1 MNFWRFGLVLA
12 LALAGVGAVIG
23 VGGTP
28 AHAQEVGEEDAW
40 IQIESYPSEATA
52 RARAAAYAA
61 EFPDVAVFKG
71 RSWHAIVLGPYSPE
85 AAAGRLAEL
94 RRSGQVP
101 RDAFVTDGTGF
112 AGRLEDLGSAEAG
125 AEATAE
131 EGAAEAVT
139 EEATTT
145 ADDVGTQAAVDQAAA
160 DQTAADQTAA
170 EPTETVEAPTPVE
183 PDETLSEA
191 RASEAELSRDER
203 KALQEALKWYG
214 FYQSGIDGAFGP
226 GTRASMTAWQEA
238 NGFEPTGVLTTV
250 QRATLV
256 TNHAADL
263 AEFGFETITE
273 AEAGIEIT
281 LPLSLVQFDHYEPPF
296 VHFAEKDGSG
306 LRILLISEPGG
317 PEALA
322 GLYDILQTLEV
333 VPETGERSLGESQ
346 FTINATSSK
355 VQSLAF
361 AETRDG
367 MVKGYLA
374 VWNPGDAA
382 RMERILPV
390 LKASFRPVGGKAL
403 DPGLV
408 PMEEAALSGMLA
420 GLELRKPARVASGV
434 FVDEGGHVA
443 TALANVAGCA
453 KVTIGA
459 ETAAEIAAED
469 AASGLALLAPKA
481 ALAPRAVAR
490 LATAT
495 PRNGSEI
502 SIAGFSYGERLP
514 AAVLTFGT
522 FDAAEGLMGEPGQAR
537 LLAPVMAGDMGGPV
551 IDRAGGVIGVLIP
564 TPADAARQ
572 LPEGMALAA
581 DAAAL
586 SALAQGAGLAVTG
599 GPAESGAALA
609 PDALNAAAL
618 GMTVQVS
625 CWAE

>member
-1 MNFWRFGLVLA
+1 MCFWRYALVLA
-12 LALAGVGAVIG
+12 FSLALAPLGQ
-23 VGGTP
+23 
-28 AHAQEVGEEDAW
+28 AQEATEEQAW

-52 RARAAAYAA
+52 KARAEAYAA
-61 EFPDVAVFKG
+61 EFPDVTVFKG

-101 RDAFVTDGTGF
+101 GDAFVTDGAGFTGV
-112 AGRLEDLGSAEAG
+112 LENLAVEREPVESEPIATEAPVAE
-125 AEATAE
+125 TAE
-131 EGAAEAVT
+131 P
-139 EEATTT
+139 
-145 ADDVGTQAAVDQAAA
+145 AAV
-160 DQTAADQTAA
+160 
-170 EPTETVEAPTPVE
+170 EVETVAPETIEPAPLAIE
-183 PDETLSEA
+183 PDETLREA
-191 RASEAELSRDER
+191 RASESELSRDER
-203 KALQEALKWYG
+203 MTLQEALKWYG
-214 FYQSGIDGAFGP
+214 FYTSGIDGAFGQ
-226 GTRASMTAWQEA
+226 GTRASMSAWQEA
-238 NGFEPTGVLTTV
+238 SGFEPTGVLTTR

-263 AEFGFETITE
+263 AEFGFESVTE

-281 LPLSLVQFDHYEPPF
+281 LPLSLVAFDHYEPPF
-296 VHFAEKDGSG
+296 VHFAEKNGSG
-306 LRILLISEPGG
+306 LRVLLISEPGG
-317 PEALA
+317 PAALA
-322 GLYDILQTLEV
+322 GLYDILQTLEA
-333 VPETGERSLGESQ
+333 VPETGERSLGETS
-346 FTINATSSK
+346 FTIRAASSA
-355 VQSLAF
+355 VESLAF

-374 VWNPGDAA
+374 VWNPTDAA

-390 LKASFRPVGGKAL
+390 LQSSFRAVGGKAL

-408 PMEEAALSGMLA
+408 PMEEAALSGMLS

-434 FVDEGGHVA
+434 FVDEIGHVA

-459 ETAAEIAAED
+459 ETAAEVVAED
-469 AASGLALLAPKA
+469 SATGLALLTPKA

-490 LATAT
+490 LATAS
-495 PRNGSEI
+495 PRSGAEI
-502 SIAGFSYGERLP
+502 SVAGFSYGDRLP

-522 FDAAEGLMGEPGQAR
+522 FEAAEGVMGEPGQAR

-551 IDRAGGVIGVLIP
+551 LDSAGGVLGVLIP
-564 TPADAARQ
+564 VPADAGRQ

-581 DAAAL
+581 DAASLGAL
-586 SALAQGAGLAVTG
+586 VKGAGLVMTA
-599 GPAESGAALA
+599 GPAASGTPAT

>member
-1 MNFWRFGLVLA
+1 MPPSKLGAIGGKMSFRWYALA
-12 LALAGVGAVIG
+12 LALSLTLAPMV
-23 VGGTP
+23 
-28 AHAQEVGEEDAW
+28 HAQEVDEDQAW

-52 RARAAAYAA
+52 RARAEAYAT

-101 RDAFVTDGTGF
+101 RDAFVTDGAGF
-112 AGRLEDLGSAEAG
+112 AGVLENLAEAAPLESG
-125 AEATAE
+125 AVTSDTTDT
-131 EGAAEAVT
+131 VT
-139 EEATTT
+139 EEPAPLI
-145 ADDVGTQAAVDQAAA
+145 
-160 DQTAADQTAA
+160 A
-170 EPTETVEAPTPVE
+170 ES
-183 PDETLSEA
+183 DETLREA
-191 RASEAELSRDER
+191 RASEAELSQDER

-214 FYQSGIDGAFGP
+214 FYTSGIDGAFGQ
-226 GTRASMTAWQEA
+226 GTRASMSAWQEA
-238 NGFEPTGVLTTV
+238 NGFEPTGVLTTR

-256 TNHAADL
+256 ANHSADL
-263 AEFGFETITE
+263 VEFGFESVTD

-281 LPLSLVQFDHYEPPF
+281 LPLSLVTFDRYEPPF
-296 VHFAEKDGSG
+296 VHFKEQNGSG
-306 LRILLISEPGG
+306 LQILLISEPGG

-322 GLYDILQTLEV
+322 GLYDILQTLEA
-333 VPETGERSLGESQ
+333 VPETGERSLGETS
-346 FTINATSSK
+346 FTIRAASGK
-355 VQSLAF
+355 VESLAF

-374 VWNPGDAA
+374 VWNPADAE
-382 RMERILPV
+382 RMGRVLPV
-390 LKASFRPVGGKAL
+390 LQSSFRAVGGKAL

-408 PMEEAALSGMLA
+408 PMEEAALSGMLS

-434 FVDEGGHVA
+434 FVDQTGHVA
-443 TALANVAGCA
+443 TALANVAGCT

-459 ETAAEIAAED
+459 ETVAEVAAED
-469 AASGLALLAPKA
+469 GAAGLALLTPKA

-495 PRNGSEI
+495 PRSGSEI
-502 SIAGFSYGERLP
+502 SVAGFSYGERLP

-522 FDAAEGLMGEPGQAR
+522 FEAAEGLMGEPGRAR

-551 IDRAGGVIGVLIP
+551 LDGAGGVIGVLVP
-564 TPADAARQ
+564 VPADAGRQ

-581 DAAAL
+581 DAASLGAL
-586 SALAQGAGLAVTG
+586 VQGAGLAIAG
-599 GPAESGAALA
+599 GPAESGTPLS

>member
-1 MNFWRFGLVLA
+1 MCFWRYALVLA
-12 LALAGVGAVIG
+12 FSLALAPLGQ
-23 VGGTP
+23 
-28 AHAQEVGEEDAW
+28 AQEATEEQAW

-52 RARAAAYAA
+52 RARAEAYAA
-61 EFPDVAVFKG
+61 EFPDVTVFKG

-101 RDAFVTDGTGF
+101 GDAFVTDGAGFTGV
-112 AGRLEDLGSAEAG
+112 LENLAVEREPVEREPIATEAPV
-125 AEATAE
+125 A
-131 EGAAEAVT
+131 
-139 EEATTT
+139 
-145 ADDVGTQAAVDQAAA
+145 
-160 DQTAADQTAA
+160 
-170 EPTETVEAPTPVE
+170 ETVEPAAVAVETVAPETIEPAPLAIE
-183 PDETLSEA
+183 PDETLREA
-191 RASEAELSRDER
+191 RASESELSRDER
-203 KALQEALKWYG
+203 MTLQEALKWYG
-214 FYQSGIDGAFGP
+214 FYTSGIDGAFGQ
-226 GTRASMTAWQEA
+226 GTRASMSAWQEA
-238 NGFEPTGVLTTV
+238 SGFEPTGVLTTR

-263 AEFGFETITE
+263 AEFGFESVTE

-281 LPLSLVQFDHYEPPF
+281 LPLSLVAFDHYEPPF

-306 LRILLISEPGG
+306 LRVLLISEPGG

-322 GLYDILQTLEV
+322 GLYDILQTLEA
-333 VPETGERSLGESQ
+333 VPETGERSLGETS
-346 FTINATSSK
+346 FTIQGASSK
-355 VQSLAF
+355 LESRAF

-374 VWNPGDAA
+374 VWNPADAA

-390 LKASFRPVGGKAL
+390 LQSSFRAVGGKAL

-408 PMEEAALSGMLA
+408 PMEEAALSGMLS

-434 FVDEGGHVA
+434 FVDDIGHVA

-459 ETAAEIAAED
+459 ETAAEVVAED
-469 AASGLALLAPKA
+469 AVAGLALLTPKA

-490 LATAT
+490 LATAS
-495 PRNGSEI
+495 PRSGAEI
-502 SIAGFSYGERLP
+502 SVAGFSYGDRLP

-522 FDAAEGLMGEPGQAR
+522 FEAAEGVMGEPGQAR

-551 IDRAGGVIGVLIP
+551 LDSGGGVLGVLIP
-564 TPADAARQ
+564 VPADAGRQ

-581 DAAAL
+581 DAASLGAL
-586 SALAQGAGLAVTG
+586 VQGAGLVMTA
-599 GPAESGAALA
+599 GPAASGTPAT

>member
-1 MNFWRFGLVLA
+1 MSFRWYALA
-12 LALAGVGAVIG
+12 LALSLTL
-23 VGGTP
+23 TP
-28 AHAQEVGEEDAW
+28 MVHAQEVAEDQAW

-52 RARAAAYAA
+52 RARAEAYAT

-85 AAAGRLAEL
+85 AAAGRLSEL
-94 RRSGQVP
+94 SRSGQVP
-101 RDAFVTDGTGF
+101 RDAFVTDGAGF
-112 AGRLEDLGSAEAG
+112 AGVLENLAEAAPLESG
-125 AEATAE
+125 AVTSDTTDT
-131 EGAAEAVT
+131 VT
-139 EEATTT
+139 EE
-145 ADDVGTQAAVDQAAA
+145 
-160 DQTAADQTAA
+160 
-170 EPTETVEAPTPVE
+170 PAPLISE
-183 PDETLSEA
+183 SDETLREA
-191 RASEAELSRDER
+191 RASEAELSQDER

-214 FYQSGIDGAFGP
+214 FYTSGIDGAFGQ
-226 GTRASMTAWQEA
+226 GTRASMSAWQEA
-238 NGFEPTGVLTTV
+238 NGFEPTGVLTTR

-256 TNHAADL
+256 ANHSADL
-263 AEFGFETITE
+263 VEFGFESVTE

-281 LPLSLVQFDHYEPPF
+281 LPLSLVTFDRYEPPF
-296 VHFAEKDGSG
+296 VHFKEKNGSG
-306 LRILLISEPGG
+306 LQILLISEPGG

-322 GLYDILQTLEV
+322 GLYDVLQTLEV
-333 VPETGERSLGESQ
+333 VPETGERSLGETS
-346 FTINATSSK
+346 FTIRAASGK
-355 VQSLAF
+355 VESLAF

-374 VWNPGDAA
+374 VWNPADAE
-382 RMERILPV
+382 RMGRILPV
-390 LKASFRPVGGKAL
+390 LQSSFRAVGGKAL

-408 PMEEAALSGMLA
+408 PMEEAALSGMLS

-434 FVDEGGHVA
+434 FVDQTGHVA
-443 TALANVAGCA
+443 TALANVAGCT

-459 ETAAEIAAED
+459 ETVAEVAAED
-469 AASGLALLAPKA
+469 GAAGLALLTPKA

-495 PRNGSEI
+495 PRSGSEI
-502 SIAGFSYGERLP
+502 SVAGFSYGERLP

-522 FDAAEGLMGEPGQAR
+522 FEAAEGLMGEPGRAR

-551 IDRAGGVIGVLIP
+551 LDGAGGVIGVLVP
-564 TPADAARQ
+564 VPADAGRQ

-581 DAAAL
+581 DAASLGAL
-586 SALAQGAGLAVTG
+586 VQGAGLAIAG
-599 GPAESGAALA
+599 GPAESGTPLS

>member
-1 MNFWRFGLVLA
+1 MCFWRYALVLA
-12 LALAGVGAVIG
+12 FSLAVAPMGQ
-23 VGGTP
+23 
-28 AHAQEVGEEDAW
+28 AQEATEEQAW

-52 RARAAAYAA
+52 RARAEAYAA
-61 EFPDVAVFKG
+61 EFPDVTVFKG

-101 RDAFVTDGTGF
+101 GDAFVTDGGGFTGV
-112 AGRLEDLGSAEAG
+112 LEDLAV
-125 AEATAE
+125 
-131 EGAAEAVT
+131 AEAVEREPIAT
-139 EEATTT
+139 EAPVSET
-145 ADDVGTQAAVDQAAA
+145 V
-160 DQTAADQTAA
+160 QTAA
-170 EPTETVEAPTPVE
+170 VEAETMAPESIEPAPLVIE
-183 PDETLSEA
+183 PDETLREA

-203 KALQEALKWYG
+203 MTLQEALTWYG
-214 FYQSGIDGAFGP
+214 FYASGIDGAFGQ
-226 GTRASMTAWQEA
+226 GTRASMSAWQEA
-238 NGFEPTGVLTTV
+238 NGFEPTGVLTTR

-263 AEFGFETITE
+263 AEFGFESVTE

-281 LPLSLVQFDHYEPPF
+281 LPLSLVAFDHYEPPF

-306 LRILLISEPGG
+306 LRVLLISEPGG

-322 GLYDILQTLEV
+322 GLYDILQTLEA
-333 VPETGERSLGESQ
+333 VPETGERSLGDTS
-346 FTINATSSK
+346 FTIQAASSK
-355 VQSLAF
+355 LESLAF

-374 VWNPGDAA
+374 VWNPADAA

-390 LKASFRPVGGKAL
+390 LQSSFRAVGGKAL

-408 PMEEAALSGMLA
+408 PMEEAALSGMLS

-434 FVDEGGHVA
+434 FVDEIGHVA

-459 ETAAEIAAED
+459 ETVAEVAAED
-469 AASGLALLAPKA
+469 TASGLALLTPKA

-490 LATAT
+490 LATAS
-495 PRNGSEI
+495 PRSGAEI
-502 SIAGFSYGERLP
+502 SVAGFSYGERLP

-522 FDAAEGLMGEPGQAR
+522 FEAAEGIMGEPGQAR

-551 IDRAGGVIGVLIP
+551 LDSAGGVLGVLIP
-564 TPADAARQ
+564 VPADAGRQ

-581 DAAAL
+581 DAASLGAL
-586 SALAQGAGLAVTG
+586 VQGAGLVMTA
-599 GPAESGAALA
+599 GPAASGTPAT

>member
-1 MNFWRFGLVLA
+1 MVGQKRFDAKNVAQKTGRDGGNMCFWLYALVLA
-12 LALAGVGAVIG
+12 FSLAVAPMGQ
-23 VGGTP
+23 
-28 AHAQEVGEEDAW
+28 AQEATEEQAW

-52 RARAAAYAA
+52 RARAEAYAA
-61 EFPDVAVFKG
+61 EFPDVTVFKG

-101 RDAFVTDGTGF
+101 GDAFVTDGGGFTGV
-112 AGRLEDLGSAEAG
+112 LEDLAV
-125 AEATAE
+125 
-131 EGAAEAVT
+131 AEAVEREPIAT
-139 EEATTT
+139 EAPVAETVAP
-145 ADDVGTQAAVDQAAA
+145 AAVE
-160 DQTAADQTAA
+160 A
-170 EPTETVEAPTPVE
+170 ETMAPESIEPAPLVIE
-183 PDETLSEA
+183 PDETLREA

-203 KALQEALKWYG
+203 MTLQEALKWYG
-214 FYQSGIDGAFGP
+214 FYASGIDGAFGQ
-226 GTRASMTAWQEA
+226 GTRASMSAWQEA
-238 NGFEPTGVLTTV
+238 NGFEPTGVLTTR

-263 AEFGFETITE
+263 AEFGFESVTE

-281 LPLSLVQFDHYEPPF
+281 LPLSLVAFDHYEPPF

-306 LRILLISEPGG
+306 LRVLLISEPGG

-322 GLYDILQTLEV
+322 GLYDILQTLEA
-333 VPETGERSLGESQ
+333 VPETGERSLGDTS
-346 FTINATSSK
+346 FTIQAASSK
-355 VQSLAF
+355 LESLAF

-374 VWNPGDAA
+374 VWNPADAA

-390 LKASFRPVGGKAL
+390 LQSSFRAVGGKAL

-408 PMEEAALSGMLA
+408 PMEEAALSGMLS

-434 FVDEGGHVA
+434 FVDEIGHVA
-443 TALANVAGCA
+443 TALANVAGCTN
-453 KVTIGA
+453 VTIGA
-459 ETAAEIAAED
+459 ETAADVAAED
-469 AASGLALLAPKA
+469 AATGLALLTPKA

-490 LATAT
+490 LATAS
-495 PRNGSEI
+495 PRSGAEI
-502 SIAGFSYGERLP
+502 SVAGFSYGERLP

-522 FDAAEGLMGEPGQAR
+522 FEAAEGIMGEPGQAR

-551 IDRAGGVIGVLIP
+551 LDSAGGVLGVLIP
-564 TPADAARQ
+564 VPADAGRQ

-581 DAAAL
+581 DAASLGAL
-586 SALAQGAGLAVTG
+586 VQGAGLVMTA
-599 GPAESGAALA
+599 GPAASGTPAT

>member
-1 MNFWRFGLVLA
+1 MPPSKLGAIGGKMSFRWYALA
-12 LALAGVGAVIG
+12 LALSLTLAPMV
-23 VGGTP
+23 
-28 AHAQEVGEEDAW
+28 HAQEVDEDQAW

-52 RARAAAYAA
+52 RARAEAYAT

-85 AAAGRLAEL
+85 AAAGRLSEL

-101 RDAFVTDGTGF
+101 RDAFVTDGAGF
-112 AGRLEDLGSAEAG
+112 TRVLENLAAAAPLDSG
-125 AEATAE
+125 AVTSDTTDT
-131 EGAAEAVT
+131 VT
-139 EEATTT
+139 EEPAPLI
-145 ADDVGTQAAVDQAAA
+145 
-160 DQTAADQTAA
+160 A
-170 EPTETVEAPTPVE
+170 ES
-183 PDETLSEA
+183 DETLREA
-191 RASEAELSRDER
+191 RASEAELSQDER

-214 FYQSGIDGAFGP
+214 FYTSGIDGAFGQ
-226 GTRASMTAWQEA
+226 GTRASMSAWQEA
-238 NGFEPTGVLTTV
+238 NGFEPTGVLTTR

-256 TNHAADL
+256 ANHSADL
-263 AEFGFETITE
+263 VEFGFESVTE

-281 LPLSLVQFDHYEPPF
+281 LPLSLVTFDRYEPPF
-296 VHFAEKDGSG
+296 VHFKEQNGSG
-306 LRILLISEPGG
+306 LQILLISEPGG

-322 GLYDILQTLEV
+322 GLYDVLQTLEV
-333 VPETGERSLGESQ
+333 VPETGERSLGETS
-346 FTINATSSK
+346 FTIRAASGK
-355 VQSLAF
+355 VESLAF

-374 VWNPGDAA
+374 VWNPADAE
-382 RMERILPV
+382 RMGRILPV
-390 LKASFRPVGGKAL
+390 LQSSFRAVGGKAL

-408 PMEEAALSGMLA
+408 PMEEAALSGMLS

-434 FVDEGGHVA
+434 FVDQTGHVA
-443 TALANVAGCA
+443 TALANVAGCT

-459 ETAAEIAAED
+459 ETIAEVAAED
-469 AASGLALLAPKA
+469 SAAGLALLTPKA

-495 PRNGSEI
+495 PRSGSEI
-502 SIAGFSYGERLP
+502 SVAGFSYGERLP

-522 FDAAEGLMGEPGQAR
+522 FEAAEGLMGEPGRAR

-551 IDRAGGVIGVLIP
+551 LDGAGGVIGVLVP
-564 TPADAARQ
+564 VPANAGRQ

-581 DAAAL
+581 DAASLGAL
-586 SALAQGAGLAVTG
+586 VQGAGLAIAG
-599 GPAESGAALA
+599 GPAESGTPLS

>member
-1 MNFWRFGLVLA
+1 MVGQKRFDAKNVAQKTGRDGGNMCFWRYALVLA
-12 LALAGVGAVIG
+12 FSLAVAPMGQ
-23 VGGTP
+23 
-28 AHAQEVGEEDAW
+28 AQEATEEQAW

-52 RARAAAYAA
+52 RARAEAYAA
-61 EFPDVAVFKG
+61 EFPDVTVFKG

-101 RDAFVTDGTGF
+101 GDAFVTDGGGFTGV
-112 AGRLEDLGSAEAG
+112 LEDLAV
-125 AEATAE
+125 
-131 EGAAEAVT
+131 AEAVEREPIAT
-139 EEATTT
+139 EAPV
-145 ADDVGTQAAVDQAAA
+145 A
-160 DQTAADQTAA
+160 
-170 EPTETVEAPTPVE
+170 ETVEPAAMVAETMAPESIEPAPLIIE
-183 PDETLSEA
+183 PDETLREA

-203 KALQEALKWYG
+203 MTLQEALKWYG
-214 FYQSGIDGAFGP
+214 FYASGIDGAFGQ
-226 GTRASMTAWQEA
+226 GTRASMSAWQEA
-238 NGFEPTGVLTTV
+238 NGFEPTGVLTTR

-263 AEFGFETITE
+263 AEFGFESVTE

-281 LPLSLVQFDHYEPPF
+281 LPLSLVTFDHYEPPF
-296 VHFAEKDGSG
+296 VHFVEKDGSG
-306 LRILLISEPGG
+306 LRVLLISEPGG

-322 GLYDILQTLEV
+322 GLYDILQTLEA
-333 VPETGERSLGESQ
+333 VPETGERSLGDTS
-346 FTINATSSK
+346 FTIQAASSK
-355 VQSLAF
+355 LESLAF

-374 VWNPGDAA
+374 VWNPADAA

-390 LKASFRPVGGKAL
+390 LQSSFRAVGGKAL

-408 PMEEAALSGMLA
+408 PMEEAALSGMLS

-434 FVDEGGHVA
+434 FVDEIGHVA

-459 ETAAEIAAED
+459 ETAADVAAED
-469 AASGLALLAPKA
+469 AATGLALLTPKA

-490 LATAT
+490 LATAS
-495 PRNGSEI
+495 PRSGAEI
-502 SIAGFSYGERLP
+502 SVAGFSYGERLP

-522 FDAAEGLMGEPGQAR
+522 FEAAEGIMGEPGQAR

-551 IDRAGGVIGVLIP
+551 LDSAGGVLGVLIP
-564 TPADAARQ
+564 VPADAGRQ

-581 DAAAL
+581 DAASLGAL
-586 SALAQGAGLAVTG
+586 VQGAGLVMTA
-599 GPAESGAALA
+599 GPAASGTPAT

-618 GMTVQVS
+618 GMTVLVS

>member
-1 MNFWRFGLVLA
+1 MVGQKRFDAKNVAQKTGRDGGNMCFWRYALVLA
-12 LALAGVGAVIG
+12 FSLAVAPMGQ
-23 VGGTP
+23 
-28 AHAQEVGEEDAW
+28 AQEATEEQAW

-52 RARAAAYAA
+52 RARAEAYAA
-61 EFPDVAVFKG
+61 EFPDVTVFKG

-101 RDAFVTDGTGF
+101 GDAFVTDGGGFTGV
-112 AGRLEDLGSAEAG
+112 LEDLAV
-125 AEATAE
+125 
-131 EGAAEAVT
+131 AEAVEPEPIAT
-139 EEATTT
+139 EEP
-145 ADDVGTQAAVDQAAA
+145 VS
-160 DQTAADQTAA
+160 
-170 EPTETVEAPTPVE
+170 ETVEPAAMAAETMAPESSEPAPLVIE
-183 PDETLSEA
+183 PDETLREA

-203 KALQEALKWYG
+203 MTLQEALKWYG
-214 FYQSGIDGAFGP
+214 FYASGIDGAFGQ
-226 GTRASMTAWQEA
+226 GTRASMSAWQEA
-238 NGFEPTGVLTTV
+238 NGFEPTGVLTTR

-263 AEFGFETITE
+263 AEFGFESVTE

-281 LPLSLVQFDHYEPPF
+281 LPLSLVAFDHYEPPF

-306 LRILLISEPGG
+306 LRVLLISEPGG

-322 GLYDILQTLEV
+322 GLYDILQTLEA
-333 VPETGERSLGESQ
+333 VPETGERSLGDTS
-346 FTINATSSK
+346 FTIQAASSK
-355 VQSLAF
+355 LESLAF

-374 VWNPGDAA
+374 VWNPADAA

-390 LKASFRPVGGKAL
+390 LQSSFRAVGGKAL

-408 PMEEAALSGMLA
+408 PMEEAALSGMLS

-434 FVDEGGHVA
+434 FVDEIGHVA

-459 ETAAEIAAED
+459 ETAAEVAAED
-469 AASGLALLAPKA
+469 AATGLALLTPKA

-490 LATAT
+490 LATAS
-495 PRNGSEI
+495 PRSGAEI
-502 SIAGFSYGERLP
+502 SVAGFSYGERLP

-522 FDAAEGLMGEPGQAR
+522 FEAAEGIMGEPGQAR

-551 IDRAGGVIGVLIP
+551 LDSAGGVLGVLIP
-564 TPADAARQ
+564 VPADAGRQ

-581 DAAAL
+581 DAASLGAL
-586 SALAQGAGLAVTG
+586 VQGAGLVMTA
-599 GPAESGAALA
+599 GPAASGTPAT

>member
-1 MNFWRFGLVLA
+1 MCFWRYALVLA
-12 LALAGVGAVIG
+12 FSLAVAPMGQ
-23 VGGTP
+23 
-28 AHAQEVGEEDAW
+28 AQEATEEQAW

-52 RARAAAYAA
+52 RARAEAYAA
-61 EFPDVAVFKG
+61 EFPDVTVFKG

-101 RDAFVTDGTGF
+101 GDAFVTDGGGFTGV
-112 AGRLEDLGSAEAG
+112 LEDLAV
-125 AEATAE
+125 
-131 EGAAEAVT
+131 AEAVEREPIAT
-139 EEATTT
+139 EAPVAETVAP
-145 ADDVGTQAAVDQAAA
+145 AAVE
-160 DQTAADQTAA
+160 A
-170 EPTETVEAPTPVE
+170 ETMAPESIEPAPLVIE
-183 PDETLSEA
+183 PDETLREA

-203 KALQEALKWYG
+203 MTLQEALKWYG
-214 FYQSGIDGAFGP
+214 FYASGIDGAFGQ
-226 GTRASMTAWQEA
+226 GTRASMSAWQEA
-238 NGFEPTGVLTTV
+238 NGFEPTGVLTTR

-263 AEFGFETITE
+263 AEFGFESVTE

-281 LPLSLVQFDHYEPPF
+281 LPLSLVAFDHYEPPF

-306 LRILLISEPGG
+306 LRVLLISEPGG

-322 GLYDILQTLEV
+322 GLYDILQTLEA
-333 VPETGERSLGESQ
+333 VPETGERSLGDTS
-346 FTINATSSK
+346 FTIQAASSK
-355 VQSLAF
+355 LESLAF

-374 VWNPGDAA
+374 VWNPADAA

-390 LKASFRPVGGKAL
+390 LQSSFRAVGGKAL

-408 PMEEAALSGMLA
+408 PMEEAALSGMLS

-434 FVDEGGHVA
+434 FVDEIGHVA

-459 ETAAEIAAED
+459 ETAADVAAED
-469 AASGLALLAPKA
+469 AATGLALLTPKA

-490 LATAT
+490 LATAS
-495 PRNGSEI
+495 PRSGAEI
-502 SIAGFSYGERLP
+502 SVAGFSYGERLP

-522 FDAAEGLMGEPGQAR
+522 FEAAEGIMGEPGQAR

-551 IDRAGGVIGVLIP
+551 LDSAGGVLGVLIP
-564 TPADAARQ
+564 VPADAGRQ

-581 DAAAL
+581 DAASLGAL
-586 SALAQGAGLAVTG
+586 VQGAGLVMTA
-599 GPAESGAALA
+599 GPAASGTPAT

>member
-1 MNFWRFGLVLA
+1 MVGQKRFDAKNVAQKTGRDGGNMCFWRYALVLA
-12 LALAGVGAVIG
+12 FSLAVAPMGQ
-23 VGGTP
+23 
-28 AHAQEVGEEDAW
+28 AQEATEEQAW

-52 RARAAAYAA
+52 RARAEAYAA
-61 EFPDVAVFKG
+61 EFPDVTVFKG

-101 RDAFVTDGTGF
+101 GDAFVTDGGGFTGV
-112 AGRLEDLGSAEAG
+112 LEDLAV
-125 AEATAE
+125 
-131 EGAAEAVT
+131 AEAVEPEPIAT
-139 EEATTT
+139 EAPVSETVAP
-145 ADDVGTQAAVDQAAA
+145 AAM
-160 DQTAADQTAA
+160 AA
-170 EPTETVEAPTPVE
+170 ETMAPESIEPAPLIIE
-183 PDETLSEA
+183 PDETLREA

-203 KALQEALKWYG
+203 MTLQEALKWYG
-214 FYQSGIDGAFGP
+214 FYASGIDGAFGQ
-226 GTRASMTAWQEA
+226 GTRASMSAWQEA
-238 NGFEPTGVLTTV
+238 NGFEPTGVLTTR

-263 AEFGFETITE
+263 AEFGFESVTE

-281 LPLSLVQFDHYEPPF
+281 LPLSLVTFDHYEPPF

-306 LRILLISEPGG
+306 LRVLLISEPGG

-322 GLYDILQTLEV
+322 GLYDILQTLEA
-333 VPETGERSLGESQ
+333 VPETGERSLGDTS
-346 FTINATSSK
+346 FTIQAASSK
-355 VQSLAF
+355 LESLAF

-374 VWNPGDAA
+374 VWNPADAA

-390 LKASFRPVGGKAL
+390 LQSSFRAVGGKAL

-408 PMEEAALSGMLA
+408 PMEEAALSGMLS

-434 FVDEGGHVA
+434 FVDEIGHVA

-459 ETAAEIAAED
+459 ETAADVAAED
-469 AASGLALLAPKA
+469 AATGLALLTPKA

-490 LATAT
+490 LATAS
-495 PRNGSEI
+495 PRSGAEI
-502 SIAGFSYGERLP
+502 SVAGFSYGERLP

-522 FDAAEGLMGEPGQAR
+522 FEAAEGIMGEPGQAR

-551 IDRAGGVIGVLIP
+551 LDSAGGVLGVLIP
-564 TPADAARQ
+564 VPADAGRQ

-581 DAAAL
+581 DAASLGAL
-586 SALAQGAGLAVTG
+586 VQGAGLVMTA
-599 GPAESGAALA
+599 GPAASGTPAT

>member
-1 MNFWRFGLVLA
+1 MVGQKRFDAKNVAQKTGRDGGNMGFWRYALVLA
-12 LALAGVGAVIG
+12 FSLAVAPMGQ
-23 VGGTP
+23 
-28 AHAQEVGEEDAW
+28 AQEATEEQAW

-52 RARAAAYAA
+52 RARAEAYAD
-61 EFPDVAVFKG
+61 EFPDVTVFKG

-101 RDAFVTDGTGF
+101 GDAFVTDGAGFTGV
-112 AGRLEDLGSAEAG
+112 LEDLAVAEALEG
-125 AEATAE
+125 EPIATEAPVA
-131 EGAAEAVT
+131 
-139 EEATTT
+139 
-145 ADDVGTQAAVDQAAA
+145 
-160 DQTAADQTAA
+160 
-170 EPTETVEAPTPVE
+170 ETVEPAAVEAETMAPESIEPAPLVIE
-183 PDETLSEA
+183 PDETLREA

-203 KALQEALKWYG
+203 MTLQEALKWYG
-214 FYQSGIDGAFGP
+214 FYASGIDGAFGQ
-226 GTRASMTAWQEA
+226 GTRASMSAWQEA
-238 NGFEPTGVLTTV
+238 NGFEPTGVLTTR

-263 AEFGFETITE
+263 AEFGFESVTE

-281 LPLSLVQFDHYEPPF
+281 LPLSLVAFDHYEPPF
-296 VHFAEKDGSG
+296 VHFGEKDGSG
-306 LRILLISEPGG
+306 LRVLLISEPGG

-322 GLYDILQTLEV
+322 GLYDILQTLEA
-333 VPETGERSLGESQ
+333 VPETGERSLGDTS
-346 FTINATSSK
+346 FTIQAASSK
-355 VQSLAF
+355 LESLAF

-374 VWNPGDAA
+374 VWNPADAA

-390 LKASFRPVGGKAL
+390 LQSSFRAVGGKAL

-408 PMEEAALSGMLA
+408 PMEEAALSGMLS

-434 FVDEGGHVA
+434 FVDEIGHVA

-459 ETAAEIAAED
+459 ETAAEVAAKD
-469 AASGLALLAPKA
+469 AATGLALLTPKA

-490 LATAT
+490 LATAS
-495 PRNGSEI
+495 PRSGAEI
-502 SIAGFSYGERLP
+502 SVAGFSYGERLP

-522 FDAAEGLMGEPGQAR
+522 FEAAEGIMGEPGQAR

-551 IDRAGGVIGVLIP
+551 LDSAGGVLGVLIP
-564 TPADAARQ
+564 VPADAGRQ

-581 DAAAL
+581 DAASLGAL
-586 SALAQGAGLAVTG
+586 VQGARLVITA
-599 GPAESGAALA
+599 GPAASGTPAT

>member
-1 MNFWRFGLVLA
+1 MVGQKRFDAKNVAQKTGRDGGNMCFWRYALVLA
-12 LALAGVGAVIG
+12 FSLAVAPMGQ
-23 VGGTP
+23 
-28 AHAQEVGEEDAW
+28 AQEATEEQAW

-52 RARAAAYAA
+52 RARADAYAA
-61 EFPDVAVFKG
+61 EFPDVTVFKG

-101 RDAFVTDGTGF
+101 GDAFVTDGGGFTGV
-112 AGRLEDLGSAEAG
+112 LEDLAV
-125 AEATAE
+125 
-131 EGAAEAVT
+131 AEAVEPEPIAT
-139 EEATTT
+139 EAPVSETVAP
-145 ADDVGTQAAVDQAAA
+145 AAM
-160 DQTAADQTAA
+160 AA
-170 EPTETVEAPTPVE
+170 ETMAPESIEPAPLVIE
-183 PDETLSEA
+183 PDETLREA

-203 KALQEALKWYG
+203 MTLQEALTWYG
-214 FYQSGIDGAFGP
+214 FYASGIDGAFGQ
-226 GTRASMTAWQEA
+226 GTRASMSAWQEA
-238 NGFEPTGVLTTV
+238 NGFEPTGVLTTR

-263 AEFGFETITE
+263 AEFGFESVTE

-281 LPLSLVQFDHYEPPF
+281 LPLSLVAFDHYEPPF

-306 LRILLISEPGG
+306 LRVLLISEPGG

-322 GLYDILQTLEV
+322 GLYDILQTLEA
-333 VPETGERSLGESQ
+333 VPETGERSLGDTS
-346 FTINATSSK
+346 FTIQAASSK
-355 VQSLAF
+355 LESLAF

-374 VWNPGDAA
+374 VWNPADAA

-390 LKASFRPVGGKAL
+390 LQSSFRAVGGKAL

-408 PMEEAALSGMLA
+408 PMEEAALSGMLS

-434 FVDEGGHVA
+434 FVDEIGHVA

-459 ETAAEIAAED
+459 ETAAEVAAED
-469 AASGLALLAPKA
+469 AVTGLALLTPKA

-490 LATAT
+490 LATAS
-495 PRNGSEI
+495 PRSGAEI
-502 SIAGFSYGERLP
+502 SVAGFSYGERLP

-522 FDAAEGLMGEPGQAR
+522 FEAAEGIMGEPGQAR

-551 IDRAGGVIGVLIP
+551 LDSAGGVLGVLIP
-564 TPADAARQ
+564 VPADAGRQ

-581 DAAAL
+581 DAASLGAL
-586 SALAQGAGLAVTG
+586 VQSVGLVMTA
-599 GPAESGAALA
+599 GPAASGTPAT

>member
-1 MNFWRFGLVLA
+1 MCFWRYALVLA
-12 LALAGVGAVIG
+12 FSLAVAPMGQ
-23 VGGTP
+23 
-28 AHAQEVGEEDAW
+28 AQEATEEQAW

-52 RARAAAYAA
+52 RARAEAYAA
-61 EFPDVAVFKG
+61 EFPDVTVFKG

-101 RDAFVTDGTGF
+101 GDAFVTDGGGFTGV
-112 AGRLEDLGSAEAG
+112 LEDLAV
-125 AEATAE
+125 
-131 EGAAEAVT
+131 AEAVEREPIAT
-139 EEATTT
+139 EAPVAETVAP
-145 ADDVGTQAAVDQAAA
+145 AAVE
-160 DQTAADQTAA
+160 A
-170 EPTETVEAPTPVE
+170 ETMAPESIEPAPLVIE
-183 PDETLSEA
+183 PDETLREA

-203 KALQEALKWYG
+203 MTLQEALKWYG
-214 FYQSGIDGAFGP
+214 FYASGIDGAFGQ
-226 GTRASMTAWQEA
+226 GTRASMSAWQEA
-238 NGFEPTGVLTTV
+238 NGFEPTGVLTTR

-263 AEFGFETITE
+263 AEFGFESVTE

-281 LPLSLVQFDHYEPPF
+281 LPLSLVAFDHYEPPF

-306 LRILLISEPGG
+306 LRVLLISEPGG

-322 GLYDILQTLEV
+322 GLYDILQTLEA
-333 VPETGERSLGESQ
+333 VPETGERSLGDTS
-346 FTINATSSK
+346 FTIQAASSK
-355 VQSLAF
+355 LESLAF

-374 VWNPGDAA
+374 VWNPADAA

-390 LKASFRPVGGKAL
+390 LQSSFRAVGGKAL

-408 PMEEAALSGMLA
+408 PMEEAALSGMLS

-434 FVDEGGHVA
+434 FVDEIGHVA
-443 TALANVAGCA
+443 TALANVAGCTN
-453 KVTIGA
+453 VTIGA
-459 ETAAEIAAED
+459 ETAADVAAED
-469 AASGLALLAPKA
+469 AATGLALLTPKA

-490 LATAT
+490 LATAS
-495 PRNGSEI
+495 PRSGAEI
-502 SIAGFSYGERLP
+502 SVAGFSYGERLP

-522 FDAAEGLMGEPGQAR
+522 FEAAEGIMGEPGQAR

-551 IDRAGGVIGVLIP
+551 LDSAGGVLGVLIP
-564 TPADAARQ
+564 VPADAGRQ

-581 DAAAL
+581 DAASLGAL
-586 SALAQGAGLAVTG
+586 VQGAGLVMTA
-599 GPAESGAALA
+599 GPAASGTPAT

>member
-1 MNFWRFGLVLA
+1 MCFWRYALVLA
-12 LALAGVGAVIG
+12 FSLAVAPMGQ
-23 VGGTP
+23 
-28 AHAQEVGEEDAW
+28 AQEATEEQAW

-52 RARAAAYAA
+52 RARAEAYAA
-61 EFPDVAVFKG
+61 EFPDVTVFKG

-101 RDAFVTDGTGF
+101 GDAFVTDGGGFTGV
-112 AGRLEDLGSAEAG
+112 LEDLAVAEVVEPEPIATEAPV
-125 AEATAE
+125 AETVAP
-131 EGAAEAVT
+131 
-139 EEATTT
+139 
-145 ADDVGTQAAVDQAAA
+145 AAVE
-160 DQTAADQTAA
+160 A
-170 EPTETVEAPTPVE
+170 ETMAPESIEPAPLVIE
-183 PDETLSEA
+183 PDETLREA
-191 RASEAELSRDER
+191 RATEAELSRDER
-203 KALQEALKWYG
+203 MTLQEALKWYG
-214 FYQSGIDGAFGP
+214 FYASGIDGAFGQ
-226 GTRASMTAWQEA
+226 GTRASMSAWQEA
-238 NGFEPTGVLTTV
+238 NGFEPTGVLTTR

-263 AEFGFETITE
+263 AEFGFESVTE

-281 LPLSLVQFDHYEPPF
+281 LPLSLVAFDYYEPPF

-306 LRILLISEPGG
+306 LRVLLISEPGG

-322 GLYDILQTLEV
+322 GLYDILQTLEA
-333 VPETGERSLGESQ
+333 VPETGERSLGDTS
-346 FTINATSSK
+346 FTIQAASSK
-355 VQSLAF
+355 LESLAF

-374 VWNPGDAA
+374 VWNPADAA

-390 LKASFRPVGGKAL
+390 LQSSFRAVGGKAL

-408 PMEEAALSGMLA
+408 PMEEAALSGMLS

-434 FVDEGGHVA
+434 FVDEIGHVA

-459 ETAAEIAAED
+459 ETAADVAAED
-469 AASGLALLAPKA
+469 AATGLALLTPKA

-490 LATAT
+490 LATAS
-495 PRNGSEI
+495 PRSGAEI
-502 SIAGFSYGERLP
+502 SVAGFSYGERLP

-522 FDAAEGLMGEPGQAR
+522 FEAVEGIMGEPGQAR
-537 LLAPVMAGDMGGPV
+537 LLAPVMVGDMGGPV
-551 IDRAGGVIGVLIP
+551 LDSAGGVLGVLIP
-564 TPADAARQ
+564 VPADAGRQ

-581 DAAAL
+581 DAASLGAL
-586 SALAQGAGLAVTG
+586 VQGAGLVMTA
-599 GPAESGAALA
+599 GPAASGAPAT

>member
-1 MNFWRFGLVLA
+1 MCFWRYALVLA
-12 LALAGVGAVIG
+12 FSLALAPLGQ
-23 VGGTP
+23 
-28 AHAQEVGEEDAW
+28 AQEATEEQAW

-52 RARAAAYAA
+52 RARAEAYAA
-61 EFPDVAVFKG
+61 EFPDVTVFKG

-101 RDAFVTDGTGF
+101 GDAFVTDGAGFTGV
-112 AGRLEDLGSAEAG
+112 LENLAVEREPVEREPIATEAPV
-125 AEATAE
+125 A
-131 EGAAEAVT
+131 
-139 EEATTT
+139 
-145 ADDVGTQAAVDQAAA
+145 
-160 DQTAADQTAA
+160 
-170 EPTETVEAPTPVE
+170 ETVEPAAVEVETVAPEPVEPAPLAIE
-183 PDETLSEA
+183 PDETLREA
-191 RASEAELSRDER
+191 RASESELSRDER
-203 KALQEALKWYG
+203 MTLQEALKWYG
-214 FYQSGIDGAFGP
+214 FYTSGIDGAFGQ
-226 GTRASMTAWQEA
+226 GTRASMSAWQEA
-238 NGFEPTGVLTTV
+238 SGFEPTGVLTTR

-263 AEFGFETITE
+263 AEFGFESVTE

-281 LPLSLVQFDHYEPPF
+281 LPLSLVAFDHYEPPF

-306 LRILLISEPGG
+306 LRVLLISEPGG

-322 GLYDILQTLEV
+322 GLYDILQTLEA
-333 VPETGERSLGESQ
+333 VPETGDRSLGETS
-346 FTINATSSK
+346 FTIQGASSK
-355 VQSLAF
+355 LESRAF

-374 VWNPGDAA
+374 VWNPADAA

-390 LKASFRPVGGKAL
+390 LQSSFRAVGGKAL

-408 PMEEAALSGMLA
+408 PMEEAALSGMLS

-434 FVDEGGHVA
+434 FVDEIGHVA

-459 ETAAEIAAED
+459 ETAAEVVAED
-469 AASGLALLAPKA
+469 AVAGLALLTPKA

-490 LATAT
+490 LATAS
-495 PRNGSEI
+495 PRSGAEI
-502 SIAGFSYGERLP
+502 SVAGFSYGDRLP

-522 FDAAEGLMGEPGQAR
+522 FEAAEGVMGEPGQAR

-551 IDRAGGVIGVLIP
+551 LDSGGGVLGVLIP
-564 TPADAARQ
+564 VPADAGRQ

-581 DAAAL
+581 DAASLGAL
-586 SALAQGAGLAVTG
+586 VQGAGLVMTA
-599 GPAESGAALA
+599 GPAASGTPAT

>member
-1 MNFWRFGLVLA
+1 MCFWRYALVLA
-12 LALAGVGAVIG
+12 FSLAVAPMGQ
-23 VGGTP
+23 
-28 AHAQEVGEEDAW
+28 AQEATEEQAW

-52 RARAAAYAA
+52 RARAEAYAA
-61 EFPDVAVFKG
+61 EFPDVTVFKG

-101 RDAFVTDGTGF
+101 GDAFVTDGGGFTGV
-112 AGRLEDLGSAEAG
+112 LEDLAV
-125 AEATAE
+125 
-131 EGAAEAVT
+131 AEAVEREPIAT
-139 EEATTT
+139 EAPV
-145 ADDVGTQAAVDQAAA
+145 A
-160 DQTAADQTAA
+160 
-170 EPTETVEAPTPVE
+170 ETVEPAAVEAETMALESIEPAPLVIE
-183 PDETLSEA
+183 PDETLREA

-203 KALQEALKWYG
+203 MTLQEALTWYG
-214 FYQSGIDGAFGP
+214 FYASGIDGAFGQ
-226 GTRASMTAWQEA
+226 GTRASMSAWQEA
-238 NGFEPTGVLTTV
+238 NGFEPTGVLTTR

-263 AEFGFETITE
+263 AEFGFESVTE

-281 LPLSLVQFDHYEPPF
+281 LPLSLVAFDHYEPPF
-296 VHFAEKDGSG
+296 VHFAEKDGSD
-306 LRILLISEPGG
+306 LRVLLISEPGG

-322 GLYDILQTLEV
+322 GLYDILQTLEA
-333 VPETGERSLGESQ
+333 VPETGERSLGDTS
-346 FTINATSSK
+346 FTIQAASSK
-355 VQSLAF
+355 LESLAF

-374 VWNPGDAA
+374 VWNPADAA

-390 LKASFRPVGGKAL
+390 LQSSFRAVGGKAL

-408 PMEEAALSGMLA
+408 PMEEAALSGMLS

-434 FVDEGGHVA
+434 FVDEIGHVA

-459 ETAAEIAAED
+459 ETAADVAAED
-469 AASGLALLAPKA
+469 AATGLALLTPKA

-490 LATAT
+490 LATAS
-495 PRNGSEI
+495 PRSGAEI
-502 SIAGFSYGERLP
+502 SVAGFSYGERLP

-522 FDAAEGLMGEPGQAR
+522 FEAAEGIMGEPGQAR

-551 IDRAGGVIGVLIP
+551 LDSAGGVLGVLIP
-564 TPADAARQ
+564 VPADAGRQ

-581 DAAAL
+581 DAASLGAL
-586 SALAQGAGLAVTG
+586 VQGAGLVMTA
-599 GPAESGAALA
+599 GPAASGTPAT

>member
-1 MNFWRFGLVLA
+1 MCFWRYALVLA
-12 LALAGVGAVIG
+12 FSLAVAPMGQ
-23 VGGTP
+23 
-28 AHAQEVGEEDAW
+28 AQEATEEQAW

-52 RARAAAYAA
+52 RARAEAYAA
-61 EFPDVAVFKG
+61 EFPDVTVFKG

-101 RDAFVTDGTGF
+101 GDAFVTDGGGFTGV
-112 AGRLEDLGSAEAG
+112 LEDLAV
-125 AEATAE
+125 
-131 EGAAEAVT
+131 AEAVEREPIAT
-139 EEATTT
+139 EAPVAETVAP
-145 ADDVGTQAAVDQAAA
+145 AAVE
-160 DQTAADQTAA
+160 A
-170 EPTETVEAPTPVE
+170 ETMAPESIEPAPLIIE
-183 PDETLSEA
+183 PDETLREA

-203 KALQEALKWYG
+203 MTLQEALKWYG
-214 FYQSGIDGAFGP
+214 FYASGIDGAFGQ
-226 GTRASMTAWQEA
+226 GTRASMSAWQEA
-238 NGFEPTGVLTTV
+238 NGFEPTGVLTTR

-263 AEFGFETITE
+263 AEFGFESVTE

-281 LPLSLVQFDHYEPPF
+281 LPLSLVAFDHYEPPF

-306 LRILLISEPGG
+306 LRVLLISEPGG

-322 GLYDILQTLEV
+322 GLYDILQTLEA
-333 VPETGERSLGESQ
+333 VPETGERSLGDTS
-346 FTINATSSK
+346 FTIQAASSK
-355 VQSLAF
+355 LESLAF

-374 VWNPGDAA
+374 VWNPADAA

-390 LKASFRPVGGKAL
+390 LQSSFRAVGGKAL

-408 PMEEAALSGMLA
+408 PMEEAALSGMLS

-434 FVDEGGHVA
+434 FVDEIGHVA

-459 ETAAEIAAED
+459 ETAADVAAED
-469 AASGLALLAPKA
+469 AATGLALLTPKA

-490 LATAT
+490 LATAS
-495 PRNGSEI
+495 PRSGAEI
-502 SIAGFSYGERLP
+502 SVAGFSYGERLP

-522 FDAAEGLMGEPGQAR
+522 FEAAEGIMGEPGQAR

-551 IDRAGGVIGVLIP
+551 LDSAGGVLGVLIP
-564 TPADAARQ
+564 VPADAGRQ

-581 DAAAL
+581 DAASLGAL
-586 SALAQGAGLAVTG
+586 VQSVGLVMTA
-599 GPAESGAALA
+599 GPAASGTPAT

>member
-1 MNFWRFGLVLA
+1 MCFWRYALVLA
-12 LALAGVGAVIG
+12 FSLALAPLGQ
-23 VGGTP
+23 
-28 AHAQEVGEEDAW
+28 AQEATEEQAW

-52 RARAAAYAA
+52 KARAEAYAA
-61 EFPDVAVFKG
+61 EFPDVTVFKG

-101 RDAFVTDGTGF
+101 GDAFVTDGAGFTGV
-112 AGRLEDLGSAEAG
+112 LENLAVEREPVEREPIATEAPV
-125 AEATAE
+125 A
-131 EGAAEAVT
+131 
-139 EEATTT
+139 
-145 ADDVGTQAAVDQAAA
+145 
-160 DQTAADQTAA
+160 
-170 EPTETVEAPTPVE
+170 ETVEPAAVEVETVAPEPVEPAPLAIE
-183 PDETLSEA
+183 PDETLREA
-191 RASEAELSRDER
+191 RASESELSRDER
-203 KALQEALKWYG
+203 MTLQEALKWYG
-214 FYQSGIDGAFGP
+214 FYTSGIDGAFGQ
-226 GTRASMTAWQEA
+226 GTRTSMSAWQEA
-238 NGFEPTGVLTTV
+238 SGFEPTGVLTTR

-263 AEFGFETITE
+263 AEFGFESVTE

-281 LPLSLVQFDHYEPPF
+281 LPLSLVAFDHYEPPF

-306 LRILLISEPGG
+306 LRVLLISEPGG
-317 PEALA
+317 QEALA
-322 GLYDILQTLEV
+322 GLYDILQTLEA
-333 VPETGERSLGESQ
+333 VPETGERSLGETS
-346 FTINATSSK
+346 FTIRAASST
-355 VQSLAF
+355 VESLAF

-374 VWNPGDAA
+374 VWNPADAA

-390 LKASFRPVGGKAL
+390 LQSSFRAVGGKAL

-408 PMEEAALSGMLA
+408 PMEEAALSGMLS

-434 FVDEGGHVA
+434 FVDDIGHVA

-459 ETAAEIAAED
+459 ETAAEVVAED
-469 AASGLALLAPKA
+469 AVAGLALLTPKA

-490 LATAT
+490 LATAS
-495 PRNGSEI
+495 PRSGAEI
-502 SIAGFSYGERLP
+502 SVAGFSYGDRLP

-522 FDAAEGLMGEPGQAR
+522 FEAAEGVMGVMGEPGQAR

-551 IDRAGGVIGVLIP
+551 LDSAGGVLGLLIP
-564 TPADAARQ
+564 VPADAGRQ

-581 DAAAL
+581 DAASLGAL
-586 SALAQGAGLAVTG
+586 VQGAGLVMTA
-599 GPAESGAALA
+599 GPAASGTPAT

>member
-1 MNFWRFGLVLA
+1 MCFWRYALVLA
-12 LALAGVGAVIG
+12 FSLAVAPMGQ
-23 VGGTP
+23 
-28 AHAQEVGEEDAW
+28 AQEATEEQAW

-52 RARAAAYAA
+52 RARAEAYAA
-61 EFPDVAVFKG
+61 EFPDVTVFKG

-101 RDAFVTDGTGF
+101 GDAFVTDGGGFTGV
-112 AGRLEDLGSAEAG
+112 LEDLAV
-125 AEATAE
+125 
-131 EGAAEAVT
+131 AEAVEPEPIAT
-139 EEATTT
+139 EAPVAETVAP
-145 ADDVGTQAAVDQAAA
+145 AAVE
-160 DQTAADQTAA
+160 A
-170 EPTETVEAPTPVE
+170 ETMAPESIEPAPLIIE
-183 PDETLSEA
+183 PDETLREA

-203 KALQEALKWYG
+203 MTLQEALKWYG
-214 FYQSGIDGAFGP
+214 FYASGIDGAFGQ
-226 GTRASMTAWQEA
+226 GTRASMSAWQEA
-238 NGFEPTGVLTTV
+238 NGFEPTGVLTTR

-263 AEFGFETITE
+263 AEFGFESVTE

-281 LPLSLVQFDHYEPPF
+281 LPLSLVAFDHYEPPF

-306 LRILLISEPGG
+306 LRVLLISEPGG

-322 GLYDILQTLEV
+322 GLYDILQTLEA
-333 VPETGERSLGESQ
+333 VPETGERSLGDTS
-346 FTINATSSK
+346 FTIQAASSK
-355 VQSLAF
+355 LESLAF

-374 VWNPGDAA
+374 VWNPADAA

-390 LKASFRPVGGKAL
+390 LQSSFRAVGGKAL

-408 PMEEAALSGMLA
+408 PMEEAALSGMLS

-434 FVDEGGHVA
+434 FVDEIGHVA

-459 ETAAEIAAED
+459 ETAADVAAED
-469 AASGLALLAPKA
+469 AVTGLALLTPKA

-490 LATAT
+490 LATAS
-495 PRNGSEI
+495 PRSGAEI
-502 SIAGFSYGERLP
+502 SVAGFSYGERLP

-522 FDAAEGLMGEPGQAR
+522 FEAAEGIMGEPGQAR

-551 IDRAGGVIGVLIP
+551 LDSAGGVLGVLIP
-564 TPADAARQ
+564 VPADAGRQ

-581 DAAAL
+581 DAASLGAL
-586 SALAQGAGLAVTG
+586 VQGAGLVMTA
-599 GPAESGAALA
+599 GPAASGTPAT

>member
-1 MNFWRFGLVLA
+1 MVGQKRFDAKNVAQKTGRDGGNMCFWRYALVLA
-12 LALAGVGAVIG
+12 FSLAVAPMGQ
-23 VGGTP
+23 
-28 AHAQEVGEEDAW
+28 AQEATEEQAW

-52 RARAAAYAA
+52 RARAEAYAA
-61 EFPDVAVFKG
+61 EFPDVTVFKV

-101 RDAFVTDGTGF
+101 GDAFVTDGAGFTGV
-112 AGRLEDLGSAEAG
+112 LEDLAVAEVVEPEPIATEAPV
-125 AEATAE
+125 AETVAP
-131 EGAAEAVT
+131 
-139 EEATTT
+139 
-145 ADDVGTQAAVDQAAA
+145 AAVE
-160 DQTAADQTAA
+160 A
-170 EPTETVEAPTPVE
+170 ETMAPESIEPAPLIIE
-183 PDETLSEA
+183 PDETLREA

-203 KALQEALKWYG
+203 MTLQEALKWYG
-214 FYQSGIDGAFGP
+214 FYASGIDGAFGQ
-226 GTRASMTAWQEA
+226 GTRASMSAWQEA
-238 NGFEPTGVLTTV
+238 NGFEPTGVLTTR

-263 AEFGFETITE
+263 AEFGFESVTE

-281 LPLSLVQFDHYEPPF
+281 LPLSLVTFDHYEPPF

-306 LRILLISEPGG
+306 LRVLLISEPGG

-322 GLYDILQTLEV
+322 GLYDILQTLEA
-333 VPETGERSLGESQ
+333 VPETGERSLGDTS
-346 FTINATSSK
+346 FTIQAASSK
-355 VQSLAF
+355 LESLAF

-374 VWNPGDAA
+374 VWNPADAA

-390 LKASFRPVGGKAL
+390 LQSSFRAVGGKAL

-408 PMEEAALSGMLA
+408 PMEEAALSGMLS

-434 FVDEGGHVA
+434 FVDEIGHVA
-443 TALANVAGCA
+443 TALANVAGCT

-459 ETAAEIAAED
+459 ETAADVAAED
-469 AASGLALLAPKA
+469 AATGLALLTPKA

-490 LATAT
+490 LATAS
-495 PRNGSEI
+495 PRSGAEI
-502 SIAGFSYGERLP
+502 SVAGFSYGERLP

-522 FDAAEGLMGEPGQAR
+522 FEAAEGIMGEPGQAR

-551 IDRAGGVIGVLIP
+551 LDSAGGVLGVLIP
-564 TPADAARQ
+564 VPADAGRQ

-581 DAAAL
+581 DAASLGAL
-586 SALAQGAGLAVTG
+586 VQGAGLVMTA
-599 GPAESGAALA
+599 GPAASGTPAT

>member
-1 MNFWRFGLVLA
+1 MCFWRYALVLA
-12 LALAGVGAVIG
+12 FSLAVAPMGQ
-23 VGGTP
+23 
-28 AHAQEVGEEDAW
+28 AQEATEEQAW

-52 RARAAAYAA
+52 RARAEAYAA
-61 EFPDVAVFKG
+61 EFPDVTVFKG

-101 RDAFVTDGTGF
+101 GDAFVTDGGGFTGV
-112 AGRLEDLGSAEAG
+112 LEDLAV
-125 AEATAE
+125 
-131 EGAAEAVT
+131 AEAVEPEPIAT
-139 EEATTT
+139 EAP
-145 ADDVGTQAAVDQAAA
+145 VS
-160 DQTAADQTAA
+160 
-170 EPTETVEAPTPVE
+170 ETVEPAAMAAETMAPESIEPAPLVIE
-183 PDETLSEA
+183 PDETLREA

-203 KALQEALKWYG
+203 MTLQEALKWYG
-214 FYQSGIDGAFGP
+214 FYASGIDGAFGQ
-226 GTRASMTAWQEA
+226 GTRASMSAWQEA
-238 NGFEPTGVLTTV
+238 NGFEPTGVLTTR

-263 AEFGFETITE
+263 AEFGFESVTE

-281 LPLSLVQFDHYEPPF
+281 LPLSLVTFDHYEPPF

-306 LRILLISEPGG
+306 LRVLLISEPGG

-322 GLYDILQTLEV
+322 GLYDILQTLEA
-333 VPETGERSLGESQ
+333 VPETGERSLGDTS
-346 FTINATSSK
+346 FTIQAASSK
-355 VQSLAF
+355 LESLAF

-374 VWNPGDAA
+374 VWNPADAA

-390 LKASFRPVGGKAL
+390 LQSSFRAVGGKAL

-408 PMEEAALSGMLA
+408 PMEEAALSGMLS

-434 FVDEGGHVA
+434 FVDEIGHVA

-459 ETAAEIAAED
+459 ETAAEVAAED
-469 AASGLALLAPKA
+469 AVTGLALLTPKA

-490 LATAT
+490 LATAS
-495 PRNGSEI
+495 PRSGAEI
-502 SIAGFSYGERLP
+502 SVAGFSYGERLP

-522 FDAAEGLMGEPGQAR
+522 FEAAEGIMGEPGQAR

-551 IDRAGGVIGVLIP
+551 LDSAGGVLGVLIP
-564 TPADAARQ
+564 VQADAGRQ

-581 DAAAL
+581 DAASLGAL
-586 SALAQGAGLAVTG
+586 VQGAGLVMTA
-599 GPAESGAALA
+599 GPAASGTPAT

>member
-1 MNFWRFGLVLA
+1 MCFWLYALVLA
-12 LALAGVGAVIG
+12 FSLAVAPMGQ
-23 VGGTP
+23 
-28 AHAQEVGEEDAW
+28 AQEATEEQAW

-52 RARAAAYAA
+52 RARAEAYAA
-61 EFPDVAVFKG
+61 EFPDVTVFKG

-101 RDAFVTDGTGF
+101 GDAFVTDGGGFTGV
-112 AGRLEDLGSAEAG
+112 LEDLAV
-125 AEATAE
+125 
-131 EGAAEAVT
+131 AEAVEREPIAT
-139 EEATTT
+139 EAPVAETVAP
-145 ADDVGTQAAVDQAAA
+145 AAVE
-160 DQTAADQTAA
+160 A
-170 EPTETVEAPTPVE
+170 ETMAPESIEPAPLVIE
-183 PDETLSEA
+183 PDETLREA

-203 KALQEALKWYG
+203 MTLQEALKWYG
-214 FYQSGIDGAFGP
+214 FYASGIDGAFGQ
-226 GTRASMTAWQEA
+226 GTRASMSAWQEA
-238 NGFEPTGVLTTV
+238 NGFEPTGVLTTR

-263 AEFGFETITE
+263 AEFGFESVTE

-281 LPLSLVQFDHYEPPF
+281 LPLSLVAFDHYEPPF

-306 LRILLISEPGG
+306 LRVLLISEPGG

-322 GLYDILQTLEV
+322 GLYDILQTLEA
-333 VPETGERSLGESQ
+333 VPETGERSLGDTS
-346 FTINATSSK
+346 FTIQAASSK
-355 VQSLAF
+355 LESLAF

-374 VWNPGDAA
+374 VWNPADAA

-390 LKASFRPVGGKAL
+390 LQSSFRAVGGKAL

-408 PMEEAALSGMLA
+408 PMEEAALSGMLS

-434 FVDEGGHVA
+434 FVDEIGHVA
-443 TALANVAGCA
+443 TALANVAGCTN
-453 KVTIGA
+453 VTIGA
-459 ETAAEIAAED
+459 ETAADVAAED
-469 AASGLALLAPKA
+469 AATGLALLTPKA

-490 LATAT
+490 LATAS
-495 PRNGSEI
+495 PRSGAEI
-502 SIAGFSYGERLP
+502 SVAGFSYGERLP

-522 FDAAEGLMGEPGQAR
+522 FEAAEGIMGEPGQAR

-551 IDRAGGVIGVLIP
+551 LDSAGGVLGVLIP
-564 TPADAARQ
+564 VPADAGRQ

-581 DAAAL
+581 DAASLGAL
-586 SALAQGAGLAVTG
+586 VQSVGLVMTA
-599 GPAESGAALA
+599 GPAASGTPAT

>member
-1 MNFWRFGLVLA
+1 MCFWRYALVLA
-12 LALAGVGAVIG
+12 FSLAVAPMGQ
-23 VGGTP
+23 
-28 AHAQEVGEEDAW
+28 AQEATEEQAW

-52 RARAAAYAA
+52 RARAEAYAA
-61 EFPDVAVFKG
+61 EFPDVTVFKG

-101 RDAFVTDGTGF
+101 GDAFVTDGGGFTGV
-112 AGRLEDLGSAEAG
+112 LEDLAV
-125 AEATAE
+125 
-131 EGAAEAVT
+131 AEAVEREPIAT
-139 EEATTT
+139 EAPVSET
-145 ADDVGTQAAVDQAAA
+145 V
-160 DQTAADQTAA
+160 QTAA
-170 EPTETVEAPTPVE
+170 VEAETMAPESIEPAPLVIE
-183 PDETLSEA
+183 PDETLREA

-203 KALQEALKWYG
+203 MTLQEALTWYG
-214 FYQSGIDGAFGP
+214 FYASGIDGAFGQ
-226 GTRASMTAWQEA
+226 GTRASMSAWQEA
-238 NGFEPTGVLTTV
+238 NGFEPTGVLTTR

-263 AEFGFETITE
+263 AEFGFESVTE

-281 LPLSLVQFDHYEPPF
+281 LPLSLVAFDHYEPPF

-306 LRILLISEPGG
+306 LRVLLISEPGG

-322 GLYDILQTLEV
+322 GLYDILQTLEA
-333 VPETGERSLGESQ
+333 VPETGERSLGDTS
-346 FTINATSSK
+346 FTIQAASSK
-355 VQSLAF
+355 LESLAF

-374 VWNPGDAA
+374 VWNPADAA

-390 LKASFRPVGGKAL
+390 LQSSFRAVGGKAL

-408 PMEEAALSGMLA
+408 PMEEAALSGMLS

-434 FVDEGGHVA
+434 FVDEIGHVA

-459 ETAAEIAAED
+459 ETAADVAAED
-469 AASGLALLAPKA
+469 AVTGLALLTPKA

-490 LATAT
+490 LATAS
-495 PRNGSEI
+495 PRSGAEI
-502 SIAGFSYGERLP
+502 SVAGFSYGERLP

-522 FDAAEGLMGEPGQAR
+522 FEAAEGIMGEPGQAR

-551 IDRAGGVIGVLIP
+551 LDSAGGVLGVLIP
-564 TPADAARQ
+564 VPADAGRQ

-581 DAAAL
+581 DAASLGAL
-586 SALAQGAGLAVTG
+586 VQGAGLVMTA
-599 GPAESGAALA
+599 GPAASGTPAT

>member
-1 MNFWRFGLVLA
+1 MVGQKRFDAKNVAQKTGRDGGNMCFWRYALVLA
-12 LALAGVGAVIG
+12 FSLAVAPMGQ
-23 VGGTP
+23 
-28 AHAQEVGEEDAW
+28 AQEATEEQAW

-52 RARAAAYAA
+52 RARAEAYAA
-61 EFPDVAVFKG
+61 EFPDVTVFKG

-101 RDAFVTDGTGF
+101 GDAFVTDGGGFTGV
-112 AGRLEDLGSAEAG
+112 LEDLAVAEAMEREAIATEAPV
-125 AEATAE
+125 AETVAP
-131 EGAAEAVT
+131 
-139 EEATTT
+139 
-145 ADDVGTQAAVDQAAA
+145 AAVE
-160 DQTAADQTAA
+160 A
-170 EPTETVEAPTPVE
+170 ETMAPESIEPAPLVIE
-183 PDETLSEA
+183 PDETLREA

-203 KALQEALKWYG
+203 MTLQEALKWYG
-214 FYQSGIDGAFGP
+214 FYASGIDGAFGQ
-226 GTRASMTAWQEA
+226 GTRASMSAWQEA
-238 NGFEPTGVLTTV
+238 NGFEPTGVLTTR

-263 AEFGFETITE
+263 AEFGFESVTE

-281 LPLSLVQFDHYEPPF
+281 LPLSLVTFDHYEPPF

-306 LRILLISEPGG
+306 LRVLLISEPGG

-322 GLYDILQTLEV
+322 GLYDILQTLEA
-333 VPETGERSLGESQ
+333 VPETGERSLGDTS
-346 FTINATSSK
+346 FTIQAASSK
-355 VQSLAF
+355 LESLAF

-374 VWNPGDAA
+374 VWNPADAA

-390 LKASFRPVGGKAL
+390 LQSSFRAVGGKAL

-408 PMEEAALSGMLA
+408 PMEEAALSGMLS

-434 FVDEGGHVA
+434 FVDEIGHVA

-459 ETAAEIAAED
+459 ETAADVAAED
-469 AASGLALLAPKA
+469 AATGLALLTPKA

-490 LATAT
+490 LATAS
-495 PRNGSEI
+495 PRSGAEI
-502 SIAGFSYGERLP
+502 SVAGFSYGERLP

-522 FDAAEGLMGEPGQAR
+522 FEAAEGIMGEPGQAR

-551 IDRAGGVIGVLIP
+551 LDSAGGVLGVLIP
-564 TPADAARQ
+564 VPADAGRQ

-581 DAAAL
+581 DAASLGAL
-586 SALAQGAGLAVTG
+586 VQGAGLVMTA
-599 GPAESGAALA
+599 GPAASGTPAT

>member
-1 MNFWRFGLVLA
+1 MCFWRYALVLA
-12 LALAGVGAVIG
+12 FSLAVAPMGQ
-23 VGGTP
+23 
-28 AHAQEVGEEDAW
+28 AQEATEEQAW

-52 RARAAAYAA
+52 RARAEAYAA
-61 EFPDVAVFKG
+61 EFPDVTVFKG
-71 RSWHAIVLGPYSPE
+71 RSWHAIVLGPYSPD

-101 RDAFVTDGTGF
+101 GDAFVTDGGGFTGV
-112 AGRLEDLGSAEAG
+112 LEDLAVAEALEREPI
-125 AEATAE
+125 ATEAPVA
-131 EGAAEAVT
+131 
-139 EEATTT
+139 
-145 ADDVGTQAAVDQAAA
+145 
-160 DQTAADQTAA
+160 
-170 EPTETVEAPTPVE
+170 ETVEPAATVAETMAPESIEPAPLVIE
-183 PDETLSEA
+183 PDETLREA

-203 KALQEALKWYG
+203 MTLQEALKWYG
-214 FYQSGIDGAFGP
+214 FYASGIDGAFGQ
-226 GTRASMTAWQEA
+226 GTRASMSAWQEA
-238 NGFEPTGVLTTV
+238 NGFEPTGVLTTR

-263 AEFGFETITE
+263 AEFGFESVTE

-281 LPLSLVQFDHYEPPF
+281 LPLSLVAFDHYEPPF

-306 LRILLISEPGG
+306 LRVLLISEPGG

-322 GLYDILQTLEV
+322 GLYDILQTLEA
-333 VPETGERSLGESQ
+333 VPETGERSLGDTS
-346 FTINATSSK
+346 FTIQAASSK
-355 VQSLAF
+355 LESLAF

-374 VWNPGDAA
+374 VWNPADAA

-390 LKASFRPVGGKAL
+390 LQSSFRAVGGKAL

-408 PMEEAALSGMLA
+408 PMEEAALSGMLS

-434 FVDEGGHVA
+434 FVDEIGHVA

-459 ETAAEIAAED
+459 ETAADVAAED
-469 AASGLALLAPKA
+469 AATGLALLAPKA

-490 LATAT
+490 LATAS
-495 PRNGSEI
+495 PRSGAEI
-502 SIAGFSYGERLP
+502 SVAGFSYGERLP

-522 FDAAEGLMGEPGQAR
+522 FEAAEGIMGEPGQAR

-551 IDRAGGVIGVLIP
+551 LDSAGGVLGVLIP
-564 TPADAARQ
+564 VPADAGRQ

-581 DAAAL
+581 DAASLGAL
-586 SALAQGAGLAVTG
+586 VQGAGLVMTA
-599 GPAESGAALA
+599 GPAASGTPAT

-618 GMTVQVS
+618 GMTVLVS

>member
-1 MNFWRFGLVLA
+1 MCFWRYALVLA
-12 LALAGVGAVIG
+12 FSLALAPLGQ
-23 VGGTP
+23 
-28 AHAQEVGEEDAW
+28 AQEATEEQAW

-52 RARAAAYAA
+52 KARAEAYAA
-61 EFPDVAVFKG
+61 EFPDVTVFKG

-94 RRSGQVP
+94 RRSAQVP
-101 RDAFVTDGTGF
+101 GDAFVTDGAGFTGV
-112 AGRLEDLGSAEAG
+112 LEDLAV
-125 AEATAE
+125 
-131 EGAAEAVT
+131 AEAVEREPIAT
-139 EEATTT
+139 EAPV
-145 ADDVGTQAAVDQAAA
+145 A
-160 DQTAADQTAA
+160 
-170 EPTETVEAPTPVE
+170 ETVEPAAVAVETAAPEPVEPAPLAIE
-183 PDETLSEA
+183 PDETLREA
-191 RASEAELSRDER
+191 RASESELSRDER
-203 KALQEALKWYG
+203 MTLQEALTWYG
-214 FYQSGIDGAFGP
+214 FYTSGIDGAFGQ
-226 GTRASMTAWQEA
+226 GTRTSMSAWQEA
-238 NGFEPTGVLTTV
+238 SGFEPTGVLTTR

-263 AEFGFETITE
+263 AEFGFESVTE

-281 LPLSLVQFDHYEPPF
+281 LPLSLVAFDHYEPPF

-306 LRILLISEPGG
+306 LRVLLISEPGG
-317 PEALA
+317 QEALA
-322 GLYDILQTLEV
+322 GLYDILQTLEA
-333 VPETGERSLGESQ
+333 VPETGERSLGETS
-346 FTINATSSK
+346 FTIRAASST
-355 VQSLAF
+355 VESLAF

-374 VWNPGDAA
+374 VWNPADAA

-390 LKASFRPVGGKAL
+390 LQSSFRAVGGKAL

-408 PMEEAALSGMLA
+408 PMEEAALSGMLS

-434 FVDEGGHVA
+434 FVDDIGHVA

-459 ETAAEIAAED
+459 ETAAEVVAED
-469 AASGLALLAPKA
+469 AVAGLALLTPKA

-490 LATAT
+490 LATAS
-495 PRNGSEI
+495 PRSGAEI
-502 SIAGFSYGERLP
+502 SVAGFSFGDRLP

-522 FDAAEGLMGEPGQAR
+522 FEAAAGMMGEPGQAR

-551 IDRAGGVIGVLIP
+551 LDSGGGVLGVLIP
-564 TPADAARQ
+564 VPADAGRQ

-581 DAAAL
+581 DAASLGAL
-586 SALAQGAGLAVTG
+586 VQGAGLVMTA
-599 GPAESGAALA
+599 GPAASGTPAT